1 MRVTQPV
8 AIAASSPTFVC
19 VMHQR
24 EKALDERACLEEE
37 EEEEKGRF
45 KHL

>member
-8 AIAASSPTFVC
+8 AISASSPTFVC

-24 EKALDERACLEEE
+24 EKTLDERACLEEE
-37 EEEEKGRF
+37 EKG
-45 KHL
+45 